1 MNMQRGGTFHLQNWQ
16 LIPGMGTDRMG
27 EEETERRHFPK
38 GTEPGLCHPPAM
50 LCAAALTTGTHH
62 LASPCGVRA
71 SLAENQ
77 PFRDE
82 IPG

>member
-1 MNMQRGGTFHLQNWQ
+1 MKRRQSADISQRAQN
-16 LIPGMGTDRMG
+16 LGFAT
-27 EEETERRHFPK
+27 
-38 GTEPGLCHPPAM
+38 PPV

-77 PFRDE
+77 PFRDV